1 MPETNTSLTMPRL
14 NLAVGMATPGH
25 LSKAATSQSRLPELP
40 PPPLL
45 ASAGSPR
52 PAPPRTTVLDG
63 QRLRELRRERGLS
76 QERLADR
83 AGMSLTTVARLEGQA
98 RASCRGRTLG
108 RLAAAPASSPPP
120 SPAPS
125 LTTGR
130 RPSALQPRRPFL
142 RRRTRSRKPTPL
154 GAGTS
159 REAP

>member
-83 AGMSLTTVARLEGQA
+83 AGISLTTVARLERQP
-98 RASCRGRTLG
+98 RASCRGRTMG
-108 RLAAAPASSPPP
+108 RLAAALGEQPTAIACPEPDHRPAALSPSAPPP
-120 SPAPS
+120 LLAAAN
-125 LTTGR
+125 TIAQAHAARGR
-130 RPSALQPRRPFL
+130 D
-142 RRRTRSRKPTPL
+142 
-154 GAGTS
+154 
-159 REAP
+159 E